1 MKSYNRLEFNENL
14 KPFWIIDGADNRMT
28 KVGLFIKS
36 SQDSFSRNC
45 QQSTNPQVCLL
56 RG

>member
-14 KPFWIIDGADNRMT
+14 KTFLIIDGADNRMT

-45 QQSTNPQVCLL
+45 QQLEDLQVCLWL
-56 RG
+56 D

>member
-1 MKSYNRLEFNENL
+1 MKSYNRLEFNEIL
-14 KPFWIIDGADNRMT
+14 KTFLIIDGADNRMT

-45 QQSTNPQVCLL
+45 QQLEDPQVCRLL
-56 RG
+56 D

>member
-1 MKSYNRLEFNENL
+1 MKSYNRLDFNKIL
-14 KPFWIIDGADNRMT
+14 KPFLKIDGADNRMT

-45 QQSTNPQVCLL
+45 QQSIGL
-56 RG
+56 RLCQSRD

>member
-14 KPFWIIDGADNRMT
+14 KPFLIIDGADNRMT

-56 RG
+56 LG